1 VEQHPQAEPLV
12 APAEKV
18 PAIAETPAVAATA
31 AVSELASP
39 ARRVARH
46 ADPQIAAA
54 VAIVGAALAGW
65 SAILFMHGTTIPNPP
80 PNVGIHASD
89 LSDHLDPNTATAAE
103 LAEIPRLGEKHA
115 AEIVAYRESFLA
127 AHPNGRAFA
136 TLNDL
141 THIRGIG
148 PATLKLM
155 APYLEFG
162 KAK

>member
-1 VEQHPQAEPLV
+1 MEQLPQAEPLN

-18 PAIAETPAVAATA
+18 PAIADTPAVAATV
-31 AVSELASP
+31 AVSER
-39 ARRVARH
+39 ARPGRRIAHH
-46 ADPQIAAA
+46 ANPQIAAA
-54 VAIVGAALAGW
+54 VAILGAALAGW
-65 SAILFMHGTTIPNPP
+65 SVILLMHDTTIPNPP

-89 LSDHLDPNTATAAE
+89 LSGHLDPNTATAAE

-141 THIRGIG
+141 SHIRGIG
-148 PATLKLM
+148 PATLRLM
-155 APYLEFG
+155 APYLVFG
-162 KAK
+162 KTK